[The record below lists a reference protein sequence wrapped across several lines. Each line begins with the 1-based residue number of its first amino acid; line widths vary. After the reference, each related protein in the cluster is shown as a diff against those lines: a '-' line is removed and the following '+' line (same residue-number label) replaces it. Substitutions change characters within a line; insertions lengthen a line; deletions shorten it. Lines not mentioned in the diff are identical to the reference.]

1 MLGWHGGCGSGSH
14 CCHCHQSIGHHFQ
27 DSEGYEYK
35 YHHHDESRSESSS
48 SSPSMI
54 FVTDQTK
61 QLKVKYTSVAEHKRQ
76 RRFELNIPKIFKP
89 QILKIEKTVVRSVK
103 VVCED
108 GPVLEKH
115 MVESEYIE
123 VQEETEVER
132 LRAELAIRDRILTKI
147 AMGSAKAKVKA
158 KPSKRPT
165 KSIV

>member
-1 MLGWHGGCGSGSH
+1 MAAAAPGPIAAIAINQLVTISRIQKGMSTSTITMMKG
-14 CCHCHQSIGHHFQ
+14 
-27 DSEGYEYK
+27 
-35 YHHHDESRSESSS
+35 RSESSS

-147 AMGSAKAKVKA
+147 AMGSPAKAKVKA